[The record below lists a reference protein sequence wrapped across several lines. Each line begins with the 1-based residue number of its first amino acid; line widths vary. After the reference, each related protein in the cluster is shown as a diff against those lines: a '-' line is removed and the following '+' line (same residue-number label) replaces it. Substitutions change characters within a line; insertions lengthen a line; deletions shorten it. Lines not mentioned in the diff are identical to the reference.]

1 VVLLPSDLVTILL
14 GLLEGVACRT
24 TMLLAG
30 VPALLRLLSTLL
42 LLLLEVPGR
51 TALPA
56 VLPGKWAY
64 PSHFQPPSLHRRQ
77 VGFSSSHFLRR
88 ALVFHLSEYCRNY
101 RQTNLAGPGAE
112 GMS

>member
-1 VVLLPSDLVTILL
+1 MARGEEAAEAAAAAGVGEGEGLMLAVLLPSDLLTILL
-14 GLLEGVACRT
+14 GLLEEGVTCRT

-56 VLPGKWAY
+56 VLPGKWA
-64 PSHFQPPSLHRRQ
+64 
-77 VGFSSSHFLRR
+77 
-88 ALVFHLSEYCRNY
+88 
-101 RQTNLAGPGAE
+101 
-112 GMS
+112 